1 MTEMLLQRTGILHE
15 KNTGVLPSDFKNKLL
30 PIVVYETALPKEK
43 ISWKVFVVAQRRKF
57 NAVLVLK
64 CKRFMEISKL

>member
-30 PIVVYETALPKEK
+30 PILVYETALPKEK
-43 ISWKVFVVAQRRKF
+43 
-57 NAVLVLK
+57 N
-64 CKRFMEISKL
+64 FMESIWCSSKEEI

>member
-1 MTEMLLQRTGILHE
+1 MTEVLLQRTGILHE

-30 PIVVYETALPKEK
+30 PVVFYETALLKE
-43 ISWKVFVVAQRRKF
+43 IIFMESILCSSMRKF

-64 CKRFMEISKL
+64 DERFMEISKW